1 MDSPSISNHFDIF
14 EIYHR
19 YCEIRSQNADVRKE
33 ESYRKGDESQKAK
46 FSREAL
52 AELLKFVDS
61 TVHTRNSVFDE
72 LFKLM
77 SRLNLMVIF
86 HLLEGDFSEFSR
98 FYDFVFFMCREH
110 GQKNIT
116 ISRAVVA
123 WRIALAGRFRL
134 LNQWCDFVEIR
145 RLSTG
150 PARSESGSMS
160 PDHGQWLEKNQRHNI
175 SEDTWQQVL
184 AFSRC
189 VHENLEGY
197 DPEGAWPVLID
208 DFVEHMYRVS
218 GSNENL
224 VSFCTCGDSDPR
236 SLYEDP
242 LPGLKIFPGLKR
254 KLPDLQNDESETHC
268 TNVAH
273 LNNIG
278 TSKRSRLIALQSVNL
293 ENNPPGSSG
302 DDCMEIVKHSCP
314 LGSSNS
320 SKSSCDDCMEAV
332 KHNSQLGSSKSPCA
346 VEGCLSKGFAG
357 LFSTRS
363 YLRFDRERR
372 VSYT

>member
-33 ESYRKGDESQKAK
+33 EGYRQGDESQKAK

-52 AELLKFVDS
+52 AELLKFVYS
-61 TVHTRNSVFDE
+61 TVHKRNSVFDA

-77 SRLNLMVIF
+77 SRLNLM
-86 HLLEGDFSEFSR
+86 GDFSEFSR

-134 LNQWCDFVEIR
+134 LNQWCDFV
-145 RLSTG
+145 
-150 PARSESGSMS
+150 
-160 PDHGQWLEKNQRHNI
+160 EKNQRHNI

-224 VSFCTCGDSDPR
+224 ISFCTCGDSDPR
-236 SLYEDP
+236 SLYDDP

-254 KLPDLQNDESETHC
+254 KLPDLQKDESETPC
-268 TNVAH
+268 TDVAH

-293 ENNPPGSSG
+293 EDNPPGSSG

-332 KHNSQLGSSKSPCA
+332 KQNSQLGSSKSPCA